1 MHGNGNFLEKVGED
15 SIAATEIDISSE
27 DEPSRRSESL
37 LSLDSGLPVPTLP
50 APRQLQLSCLFRTG
64 RGCQFR
70 WKATAIATHAEGRRR
85 SPFEHA
91 ICRHFLR
98 HLAAWQPEAMTAAM
112 SWKYCRQRP
121 RRPGPEGHPRRR
133 QRLKKAPRPKAP
145 SQNLE
150 SMASTPKQAP
160 KERTLEAWF
169 SPKGSPKQRRT
180 SPEPRAKAK
189 RRKTL
194 AQSLKDRQKTAR
206 TKVVDK
212 EAKAAAR
219 AEARKA
225 KVAKTEQLLADTIR
239 SDRNVYE
246 KLLCFELMEIEELA
260 DRIRLANDQLRS
272 VGRKR
277 IRDFLEAQGFVV
289 TQQRKIPREVFQ
301 KGYR

>member
-37 LSLDSGLPVPTLP
+37 LSLDSGLPVPALP
-50 APRQLQLSCLFRTG
+50 APASFSSAVCFGQDEDVNSGGRPPRLLHMLKDEEDLPLSMLSADFPSTPRCVATG
-64 RGCQFR
+64 SDDSSDVVEVLPTTPK
-70 WKATAIATHAEGRRR
+70 KA
-85 SPFEHA
+85 
-91 ICRHFLR
+91 
-98 HLAAWQPEAMTAAM
+98 
-112 SWKYCRQRP
+112 RP
-121 RRPGPEGHPRRR
+121 RRAPEEKATPE
-133 QRLKKAPRPKAP
+133 KAPRPKAP